1 MMSFVRKI
9 LVLMTLAFGLGVVTA
24 PIHTPVAKADLVD
37 DANKGREEAEEFG
50 LGAIG
55 IGLVLAIA
63 GTVFCILFPPTRRF
77 GIALGSGLLILIV
90 MVIISKSTSIGETLG
105 DIVGAD
111 SVTDIFSK

>member
-1 MMSFVRKI
+1 MSFVKKI
-9 LVLMTLAFGLGVVTA
+9 LVLMTLALGVGITSLAVHA
-24 PIHTPVAKADLVD
+24 PIAQADLVD
-37 DANKGREEAEEFG
+37 DANQGKEQAEEFG

-55 IGLVLAIA
+55 IALVLSIA

-90 MVIISKSTSIGETLG
+90 MVIVSKSTSIGETLG
-105 DIVGAD
+105 DIVGSD